1 MTDSLVARMIK
12 KVEEED
18 LVSGTFTWRIDNF
31 SKLKKYK
38 HFSDVFVIGGYK
50 WRMFIYPKGDNID
63 YLSVFLDVPETKTLP
78 YGWNRYIKFTITL
91 VDQFDTRNS
100 VSEET
105 EHVFMAN
112 TADWDFATLVPLSDL
127 HCLDNGYLTTT
138 ANDMNVDACQHL
150 QLLWEEL
157 EAFKFDLAW
166 LEPHVQSVIA
176 MKKKAG
182 IVNRLQEDVDA
193 LKNEIERRRA
203 ILAEAEAVLEVAER
217 DLAEA
222 QEEHFSKIDMD
233 SELGYP
239 LS

>member
-50 WRMFIYPKGDNID
+50 WRMFIYPKGDNVD

-127 HCLDNGYLTTT
+127 HCLDNGYLV
-138 ANDMNVDACQHL
+138 NDVCIVEVEASVPTGFRNLEDQETGDLMN
-150 QLLWEEL
+150 
-157 EAFKFDLAW
+157 FKGL
-166 LEPHVQSVIA
+166 
-176 MKKKAG
+176 G
-182 IVNRLQEDVDA
+182 R
-193 LKNEIERRRA
+193 IEKRGRTWCDGKCLR
-203 ILAEAEAVLEVAER
+203 
-217 DLAEA
+217 
-222 QEEHFSKIDMD
+222 
-233 SELGYP
+233 P
-239 LS
+239 

>member
-1 MTDSLVARMIK
+1 MYTSD
-12 KVEEED
+12 
-18 LVSGTFTWRIDNF
+18 FT
-31 SKLKKYK
+31 
-38 HFSDVFVIGGYK
+38 
-50 WRMFIYPKGDNID
+50 
-63 YLSVFLDVPETKTLP
+63 
-78 YGWNRYIKFTITL
+78 
-91 VDQFDTRNS
+91 
-100 VSEET
+100 ET

-127 HCLDNGYLTTT
+127 HCLDNGYLVNDVCIVEVEASVPTGFRNLEDQETGDLMNFKGLGRIEKTFVPILEEVCSSYPSLIDGQMKRSRTFVQCAFTALGRVLHFLKTTT

-166 LEPHVQSVIA
+166 LEPHVQSVFA